1 MSFYTNMRFQR
12 DTLYWDDV
20 ATIKNDTEKS
30 KQLLLNTIM
39 KRCNISEK
47 DLVDINDVT
56 AKLRDFN
63 IDEIIKIGEII

>member
-1 MSFYTNMRFQR
+1 VRFQR

-39 KRCNISEK
+39 KKCNISEK
-47 DLVDINDVT
+47 DLTDIKNVT

-63 IDEIIKIGEII
+63 IDEIIK

>member
-1 MSFYTNMRFQR
+1 MSFFNPRFQR

-20 ATIKNDTEKS
+20 ATIKDDTEKS

-39 KRCNISEK
+39 KKCNISEK
-47 DLVDINDVT
+47 DLADINNIT

-63 IDEIIKIGEII
+63 IDEIIK